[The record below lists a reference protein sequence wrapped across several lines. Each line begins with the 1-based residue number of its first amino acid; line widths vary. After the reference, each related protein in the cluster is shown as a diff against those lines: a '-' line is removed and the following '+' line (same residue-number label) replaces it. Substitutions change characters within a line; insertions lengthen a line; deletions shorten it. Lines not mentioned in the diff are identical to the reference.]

1 MKGKLV
7 KQSISI
13 KKRKELESKFTKIFE
28 YDMQSV
34 PVGFRRMLA
43 DDLVSAFES
52 RVHAL
57 NQAQANLQFMMIT
70 EGDVQVETF
79 KTRNLY

>member
-1 MKGKLV
+1 V

-13 KKRKELESKFTKIFE
+13 KKRKELENKIVKIFE
-28 YDMQSV
+28 FDMMSV

-52 RVHAL
+52 RVDAL
-57 NQAQANLQFMMIT
+57 NQAQTNLEVMVIT

>member
-1 MKGKLV
+1 M

-13 KKRKELESKFTKIFE
+13 KKRKELENKIVKIFE
-28 YDMQSV
+28 FDMMSV

-52 RVHAL
+52 RVDAL
-57 NQAQANLQFMMIT
+57 NQAQTNLEVMVIT

>member
-1 MKGKLV
+1 MKGYLV
-7 KQSISI
+7 KQSLSI
-13 KKRKELESKFTKIFE
+13 KKRKELENKIIKIFE
-28 YDMQSV
+28 YDMLSV
-34 PVGFRRMLA
+34 PVGFRSMLA

-52 RVHAL
+52 RVDAL
-57 NQAQANLQFMMIT
+57 NQAQTNLQFMLIT

>member
-13 KKRKELESKFTKIFE
+13 KKRKELGNKIIKIFE

-34 PVGFRRMLA
+34 AVGFRRMLA

-52 RVHAL
+52 RVDAL